1 MPESTTPPIAFVC
14 PGNEFVMPYVD
25 QLLVTADFEQLK
37 KGDTAIMLSS
47 TDIYEPDSEKIIDE
61 ASPLRTTS
69 AWKKSEDDFIQA
81 SETRGLKWYIFRAAP
96 IVGTG
101 MNGAIRELA
110 EEIARGL
117 FMHFPGN
124 ETQLSVVHASDIAR
138 AAEYVLTNNVD
149 GHIFNLTDNC
159 DPTLH
164 DIAEALAYRMKN
176 KRISTISTLPQ
187 QWFMRLIY
195 GRKRMARYTTTVRY
209 SSAAIQS
216 LGFMPTNVCDYL
228 HTHVYDDNS
237 L

>member
-1 MPESTTPPIAFVC
+1 MPETTTTPIAFVC
-14 PGNEFVMPYVD
+14 PGNEFVKPYIE
-25 QLLVTADFEQLK
+25 QLLVTADIEQLR

-47 TDIYEPDSEKIIDE
+47 TDIYEPDSKKLIDE
-61 ASPLRTTS
+61 TSPVRTTS
-69 AWKKSEDDFIQA
+69 AWKKSEDDFI
-81 SETRGLKWYIFRAAP
+81 SVCESRGLKWYIFRAAP

-101 MNGAIRELA
+101 MTGTIRELA
-110 EEIARGL
+110 EEIARGM

-138 AAEYVLTNNVD
+138 AAEYVISNNID
-149 GHIFNLTDNC
+149 GHIFNLSDNC

-164 DIAEALAYRMKN
+164 DIAEALAYRMNN

-195 GRKRMARYTTTVRY
+195 GRKRMARYTTTARY
-209 SSAAIQS
+209 SSAAIQA
-216 LGFMPTNVCDYL
+216 LGFEPTSVCDYL

>member
-1 MPESTTPPIAFVC
+1 MPDTTITPIAFHC
-14 PGNEFVMPYVD
+14 PGNEFVKPYVE
-25 QLLVTADFEQLK
+25 QLLAIADMSQLQ

-47 TDIYEPDSEKIIDE
+47 TDIYEPNAENIIE
-61 ASPLRTTS
+61 ETSPLRTS
-69 AWKKSEDDFIQA
+69 GAWKKAEDEFISECN
-81 SETRGLKWYIFRAAP
+81 SRGLSWYIFRAAP

-101 MNGAIRELA
+101 MTGAIRELA

-124 ETQLSVVHASDIAR
+124 ETMLSVVHASDIAR
-138 AAEYVLTNNVD
+138 AAEFVVTNKVD

-164 DIAEALAYRMKN
+164 DIAEALAYRMNN

-195 GRKRMARYTTTVRY
+195 GRKRMARYTTTARY

-216 LGFMPTNVCDYL
+216 LGFVPTNVCDYL